1 MKKIEAETLEEAYK
15 NAAKELN
22 CSVTEINYEIVQ
34 YPATGMMGLFK
45 KPAIIIAVR
54 KISAQ
59 AMPPEESIQEK
70 SPQKEILKEE
80 TAPQVV
86 EGESESKKEVSID
99 ENVSSKDEFFS
110 KEIAQK
116 EDKVLDSFFETK
128 SSEPQE
134 NIKIEKSSESVP
146 TTMPKEENTQEKKSL
161 LSSPPSE
168 VQEEFFEHAF
178 DDDRDSPQN
187 RALSI
192 EIEDKL
198 KVLFASSC
206 FEIDTVEVDVFNNTV
221 HMFVDGED
229 AALLIG
235 KEGYRYNAL
244 SYMLFNWINAQYDLY
259 IKLEIAEFIQTQEEM
274 IENYLKPIIEYINVK
289 GRGKTK
295 PLDGILVQ
303 IALEQLRATF
313 PNKYVAIKTGKDGSK
328 FIIINNFNNKRDV

>member
-22 CSVTEINYEIVQ
+22 CSVTEIDYEIVQ

-54 KISAQ
+54 KVTADN
-59 AMPPEESIQEK
+59 K
-70 SPQKEILKEE
+70 SEAPILKEE
-80 TAPQVV
+80 ISTT
-86 EGESESKKEVSID
+86 EVISQ
-99 ENVSSKDEFFS
+99 ETVS
-110 KEIAQK
+110 KETVSEDSLFEKEHTHLLKQELFSTEISQK
-116 EDKVLDSFFETK
+116 EDKVLDSFFETDTA
-128 SSEPQE
+128 ST
-134 NIKIEKSSESVP
+134 ESVLEKEAIKKP
-146 TTMPKEENTQEKKSL
+146 VIKEILQTQPKTE
-161 LSSPPSE
+161 
-168 VQEEFFEHAF
+168 EEFFEHAF
-178 DDDRDSPQN
+178 DDDRDSPKN
-187 RALSI
+187 RELSI
-192 EIEDKL
+192 EIENKL
-198 KVLFASSC
+198 KKLFKAGC
-206 FEIDTVEVDVFNNTV
+206 FEIDTVEVDVFNNTA

-274 IENYLKPIIEYINVK
+274 IVNYLKPIIEHIEEK

-313 PNKYVAIKTGKDGSK
+313 PNKYVAIKTGKDGNK
-328 FIIINNFNNKRDV
+328 FIIINNFNNRKK